1 MAVKAP
7 DRPDISA
14 RTPARDSVEG
24 WLYWLHEHLSD
35 HEWIGLYA
43 YQEDTSLPPR
53 LYRYS
58 GAEKAPLAAMLVAK
72 KAHTSGRFVTVR
84 LGQLHRNTAGEH
96 KPGMTLTAV
105 PLPEKQNLMLVLYAH
120 EQSAE
125 QQNRTIRL
133 CCQASRALGLK
144 TPHAN
149 SGDNSMRATDSL
161 SEAVLNTFYE
171 QSTPEAIALAIV
183 NTLKQLCG
191 CQRVSLGVRRSALA
205 SQTLELLAI
214 SDQAL
219 VDCRKVLP
227 MQLLAAMNAALS
239 SDGQLSLCSAN
250 LDRMEVDFPAM
261 ATLFRDQGE
270 YPVLALSHPANSGT
284 AVSNHSHKVRW
295 SQVVILLE
303 RPTEQSFTDAQQQAI
318 QALTTPS
325 LDLLLRLCDEQRP
338 PWQRMLQSLQLLV
351 EGRFWLGKVMARPG
365 ISLLLL
371 LGLSTLMVPIE
382 HKFSAKAAIEA
393 RDLQVLIAPQNGF
406 VATANARSGDRVVKG
421 QLLAGLDTEDL
432 QLAINKWQSE
442 AAKNSQALD
451 IALATRD
458 RVAIGRLRADAARIA
473 AEQALVEHQLS
484 RAELRAPFDGVVLSG
499 DLSQKLGAA
508 VVQGDT
514 LFTIAASNEY
524 RLVLDVKEQD
534 VGLVQPGQ
542 VAEVRFSAIP
552 DRTWQVSLESVLP
565 VATSTP
571 DANVFRVPAEFSDFA
586 DVLLPGMEGVARI
599 DAGSHSIA
607 WVYTRT
613 LREKLRLLLWRMGLL
628 R

>member
-1 MAVKAP
+1 MAVQAP
-7 DRPDISA
+7 DRPAISA
-14 RTPARDSVEG
+14 KSPARDGVEG
-24 WLYWLHEHLSD
+24 WLCRLREHLDD
-35 HEWIGLYA
+35 HAWIGLYA
-43 YQEDTSLPPR
+43 FEEDASLPPR
-53 LYRYS
+53 LYCYA
-58 GAEKAPLAAMLVAK
+58 GEEKAPLAAMLVAK
-72 KAHTSGRFVTVR
+72 KAQGSGRFVTVR
-84 LGQLHRNTAGEH
+84 LGQTHRNTAGEH

-105 PLPEKQNLMLVLYAH
+105 PLPEKQNLMLVLYSH
-120 EQSAE
+120 EQSPE
-125 QQNRTIRL
+125 QQSRTIKL

-144 TPHAN
+144 TPQAN
-149 SGDNSMRATDSL
+149 SGGTSKGASDSL
-161 SEAVLNTFYE
+161 ADAVLNTFYE
-171 QSTPEAIALAIV
+171 QPTPEAIALAIV

-191 CQRVSLGVRRSALA
+191 CQRVSLAVRRSAQA
-205 SQTLELLAI
+205 SRSLELLAV
-214 SDQAL
+214 SDQARI
-219 VDCRKVLP
+219 DCRKVLP
-227 MQLLAAMNAALS
+227 MQLNAAMHETLS
-239 SDGQLSLCSAN
+239 SNGHVCLSSAN
-250 LDRMEVDFPAM
+250 LDHLEADFPAM

-270 YPVLALSHPANSGT
+270 YPALALSHPVNSEAAAMT
-284 AVSNHSHKVRW
+284 CSHKVRW
-295 SQVVILLE
+295 SQAVVLLE
-303 RPTEQSFTDAQQQAI
+303 RPTGQSFTDAQQQAI
-318 QALTTPS
+318 KALITPS
-325 LDLLLRLCDEQRP
+325 LDLLVRLCDEQRP
-338 PWQRMLQSLQLLV
+338 PWQRLLQRLQSYV
-351 EGRFWLGKVMARPG
+351 DGRFWLGKVMARPG
-365 ISLLLL
+365 ISLMLLV
-371 LGLSTLMVPIE
+371 GLSTLIVPME

-406 VATANARSGDRVVKG
+406 VATAHARSGDRVVKG
-421 QLLAGLDTEDL
+421 QLLAGLDTQDL
-432 QLAINKWQSE
+432 QLAMNKWQSE

-451 IALATRD
+451 IALATGD

-524 RLVLDVKEQD
+524 RLVLDIKEQD

-542 VAEVRFSAIP
+542 VAQVRLSAIP

-571 DANVFRVPAEFSDFA
+571 DANVFRVPAEFSEFA

-613 LREKLRLLLWRMGLL
+613 LREKLRVLLWRMGLL